1 MQQRMRRTSTKTSVR
16 CHEINT
22 TPLVDVMLVLLI
34 VFMITI
40 PVITQTVPLELPSVS
55 NLATQTKPE
64 NINISVNRDGQI
76 FWNQSLVPDVNALLE
91 RLKSAAVQKPQP
103 EVHVRADQSTRY
115 EYVGRVILTAQRAGI
130 QKVGFITEPGRATAR
145 SGSARQHHQF
155 PFER

>member
-1 MQQRMRRTSTKTSVR
+1 MSAFLDLNMGHDEDEGRALSD
-16 CHEINT
+16 INT

-40 PVITQTVPLELPSVS
+40 PVITHTVPLDLPKVR

-64 NINISVNRDGQI
+64 NVNISVNRDGQI
-76 FWNQSLVPDVNALLE
+76 YWNLTLVPDTNALLE

-103 EVHVRADQSTRY
+103 EVHVRADEATRY

-130 QKVGFITEPGRATAR
+130 QKVGFITEPGAQGA
-145 SGSARQHHQF
+145 QF
-155 PFER
+155 

>member
-1 MQQRMRRTSTKTSVR
+1 MSSYAATNAPRAEEDERAMS
-16 CHEINT
+16 EINT

-40 PVITQTVPLELPSVS
+40 PVITQTVPLELPRVS

-76 FWNQSLVPDVNALLE
+76 FWNQSLVPDTNALLE
-91 RLKSAAVQKPQP
+91 RLKSSAVQKPQP

-130 QKVGFITEPGRATAR
+130 LKVGFITEPGAQ
-145 SGSARQHHQF
+145 GPQQ
-155 PFER
+155 

>member
-1 MQQRMRRTSTKTSVR
+1 MSSYAATNAPPADDEERAMS
-16 CHEINT
+16 EINT

-40 PVITQTVPLELPSVS
+40 PVITQTVPLDLPHVS

-64 NINISVNRDGQI
+64 NVNIAINRDGQI
-76 FWNQSLVPDVNALLE
+76 FWNLTLIPDTNALLE

-103 EVHVRADQSTRY
+103 EVHVRADQTTRY

-130 QKVGFITEPGRATAR
+130 QKVGFITEPGPN
-145 SGSARQHHQF
+145 G
-155 PFER
+155 

>member
-1 MQQRMRRTSTKTSVR
+1 MSSYAAMNAPRTEADERDMS
-16 CHEINT
+16 EINT

-40 PVITQTVPLELPSVS
+40 PVITQTVPLELPRVS

-64 NINISVNRDGQI
+64 NVNISVNSDGQI
-76 FWNQSLVPDVNALLE
+76 FWNQSLIPDTNALLE
-91 RLKSAAVQKPQP
+91 RLKSAAVQQPQP

-130 QKVGFITEPGRATAR
+130 QKVGFITEPGAQGPQR
-145 SGSARQHHQF
+145 
-155 PFER
+155 